1 MIKCLSGFIVKRKTV
16 DVMGMELER
25 WTHESSV
32 ADFGV
37 GEDWATLYSIFS
49 ADPGKGHATALLREA
64 KAFYEAAGKL
74 FGGTV
79 ALNPRMRRIY
89 ERLRITEYGDE
100 MK

>member
-1 MIKCLSGFIVKRKTV
+1 MKRETV
-16 DVMGMELER
+16 DVMGIELER

-37 GEDWATLYSIFS
+37 GEDWATLFSIFS

-64 KAFYEAAGKL
+64 KTFYEAAGKR

-79 ALNPRMRRIY
+79 ALNQRMRRIY
-89 ERLRITEYGDE
+89 ERLGITEYDGESD
-100 MK
+100 